1 MTTLAQAQAK
11 LAEYQAAETR
21 ILEAQEVRAQ
31 SGGVDHWEKQ
41 TELALVQKGIAQW
54 QRTVDTLSASAAG
67 VGNFGGLSYSTANF
81 GNSSSRFS

>member
-31 SGGVDHWEKQ
+31 SGGVDRWEKQ

-54 QRTVDTLSASAAG
+54 QRTVDTLSATAAG
-67 VGNFGGLSYSTANF
+67 RSNFGGLSYSSANF

>member
-54 QRTVDTLSASAAG
+54 QRTVDMLSATAAG
-67 VGNFGGLSYSTANF
+67 LSNFGGLSYSTTNF
-81 GNSSSRFS
+81 GNSSRFS

>member
-31 SGGVDHWEKQ
+31 SGGVDRWEKQ

-54 QRTVDTLSASAAG
+54 QRTVDNLTAQAAG
-67 VGNFGGLSYSTANF
+67 VGNFAGLSYSRANF
-81 GNSSSRFS
+81 GNPSSRF